1 LEPYPCGVVFT
12 GPGGVGKIAAAKALI
27 HDLGVSEFFFSM
39 RRALA
44 ALSGALE
51 LHRTAEV
58 AA

>member
-1 LEPYPCGVVFT
+1 MDLVLEETTGVEQ
-12 GPGGVGKIAAAKALI
+12 
-27 HDLGVSEFFFSM
+27 LGWRNGNFSM
-39 RRALA
+39 HRALA